1 LQVINLKIKWQS
13 FLDNYGTHK
22 ILYILAA
29 LVLLLFIVLLVIL
42 FKRSKA
48 GQAGSKEQA
57 VPKFEEVFEVESEI
71 FEENPYPADADA
83 LMDSATLKTITATLL
98 VGLTDFLA
106 KSVEN
111 PSDQHKSMRAI
122 GAHLASQGRTPIAFT
137 QWSQSPVQG
146 IAAKIIVA
154 GKARNVIL
162 GPSIA
167 MARATASF
175 VESIA
180 TAVATAQ
187 AKGNSI
193 YVLAVDGLAYG
204 TFEVSHRLQEV
215 TE

>member
-1 LQVINLKIKWQS
+1 LKIKWQS
-13 FLDNYGTHK
+13 LIDNYGTHK
-22 ILYILAA
+22 VLFFVAA
-29 LVLLLFIVLLVIL
+29 LVLVLVIVLLIIL
-42 FKRSKA
+42 FKRPKA
-48 GQAGSKEQA
+48 GQSDSKAKA
-57 VPKFEEVFEVESEI
+57 VPKFEEVFEIENEI
-71 FEENPYPADADA
+71 FEENPYPADSDA
-83 LMDSATLKTITATLL
+83 LLDSTTLKTITATLL

-106 KSVEN
+106 KSAEN
-111 PSDQHKSMRAI
+111 PSDQHKSMRAL
-122 GAHLASQGRTPIAFT
+122 GTHLASQGVTPIAFT

-175 VESIA
+175 LAPIA

-187 AKGNSI
+187 AKGNSV
-193 YVLAVDGLAYG
+193 YVLGVDGLAYG

>member
-1 LQVINLKIKWQS
+1 LKIKWQS
-13 FLDNYGTHK
+13 FLDNCPTHK

-29 LVLLLFIVLLVIL
+29 LVVVLVIVLLVIL
-42 FKRSKA
+42 FKKP
-48 GQAGSKEQA
+48 KEEKSSPKVKP
-57 VPKFEEVFEVESEI
+57 VPKFEEVFEVETQV
-71 FEENPYPADADA
+71 FEENPYPADSDA
-83 LMDSATLKTITATLL
+83 LMEEATLKTITATLL
-98 VGLTDFLA
+98 VGLADFLA

-122 GAHLASQGRTPIAFT
+122 GTHLVAQGTPPIAFT

-146 IAAKIIVA
+146 IAAKIIVS
-154 GKARNVIL
+154 GKPRNVIL

-167 MARATASF
+167 MARATANF
-175 VESIA
+175 LESIS
-180 TAVATAQ
+180 TAVASAQ
-187 AKGNSI
+187 AKGNNV